1 MRKLLI
7 AQHSQTMVDHLQH
20 ALHDEWEIHIC
31 MDSYPIIDIMEYM
44 KPEAMIL
51 DLNLGPKDGI
61 TVLKESQP
69 FLPSAVIATSNYV
82 DDHVAE
88 TVADLGVGAL
98 VHIPFRMEYLK
109 QQLDLLMERCE
120 GSLCNAAWH
129 LRALGINP
137 KLSGYRC
144 LLIGI
149 QLLSNNRNLLLK
161 EIYPT
166 MAKVCAIRDLR
177 CIERVIR
184 TAIKNAWE
192 NRNPDI
198 WTRYFPG
205 NNRPTNK
212 EFMTR
217 IAEEL

>member
-51 DLNLGPKDGI
+51 DLNLSPKDGI
-61 TVLKESQP
+61 SVLKESQP

-82 DDHVAE
+82 DKHVAE
-88 TVADLGVGAL
+88 TVASLGVGAL
-98 VHIPFRMEYLK
+98 VRIPFRMEYLK
-109 QQLDLLMERCE
+109 EQLDLLMERCE

-129 LRALGINP
+129 LRALGFNP

-144 LLIGI
+144 LLVGI

-166 MAKVCAIRDLR
+166 IAKVCGIGDVR
-177 CIERVIR
+177 CVERVIR
-184 TAIKNAWE
+184 IAINNAWE
-192 NRNPDI
+192 NRNIEI
-198 WTRYFPG
+198 WKRYFQTDK
-205 NNRPTNK
+205 RPTNK
-212 EFMTR
+212 EFMLR
-217 IAEEL
+217 IAEEI